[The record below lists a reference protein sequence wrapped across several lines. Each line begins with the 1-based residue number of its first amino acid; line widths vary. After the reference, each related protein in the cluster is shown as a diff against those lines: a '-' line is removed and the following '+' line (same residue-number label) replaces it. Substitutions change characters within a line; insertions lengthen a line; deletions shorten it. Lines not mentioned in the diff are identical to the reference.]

1 MDNTFF
7 DNDTF
12 EVHKNQTEF
21 DKYGVWVKK
30 PPRSLE
36 ENTSLDEK
44 QEESVADTISQD
56 TQVET
61 PQDEISQAPNA
72 EPLEELS
79 PIDEA
84 IISLPEMTTETETN
98 DSVLPKVTETQAE
111 DQTETVL
118 HQDITLD
125 PLPQQEQQQDGEVT
139 KNIQETIAS
148 PEKEDVSDPDI
159 FTELPPEFEEEELT
173 YDFENT
179 PTTSFTDAEGL
190 VIQEM
195 QEGNTETA
203 HEASVENT
211 FNSSIDFDDISEIS
225 LDDFMDEP
233 ETEKNDIQDAPV
245 IDMDLSF
252 DENYTESNEDAQ
264 EEKEDEPEI
273 PEEDGVT
280 VTADNFDEM
289 FDNLVDESSETAIP
303 ESVREENTIFD
314 NNQDTDIQDFDK
326 FLEDFSDNSVGI
338 PTEEHSSAPVQKD
351 YSMEVTFDDE
361 TGDSVEETSFISST
375 KEEEEVVPL
384 DQNSDQ
390 EKTEVFKVPTLEGIE
405 TSEYTEKDR
414 SGADDFD
421 IDKVLSEVEDVTT
434 GNISG
439 LMSVTETGNLNDT
452 EPQAPNDVTETYQ
465 NEAEEMEN
473 SKAQEQIKLLT
484 EEIAEL
490 RREFSALKTEFE
502 ALKNKASAIN
512 QSPVSETSDGSGGFF
527 DDGADDDNTIALSG
541 DELTNILNTADF
553 TEEHTEDHISEDF
566 DEDETVNELESPSQL
581 PEEIEIPK
589 NGDDADENKSE
600 EISVNQDLNFQQ
612 ETEETFVDGVTEQD
626 FEEPFVPP
634 FEEEELPSTDDELR
648 EVMEEAYPD
657 KEGVVSE
664 DITEPLDFEDQE
676 SEELDDMFQTPQ
688 WNTEVAEEDGTLS
701 SFFNENNGFMIS
713 EEPVF
718 QETVEEK
725 TEEDFTVPTPVTE
738 LAEESVLEAVQEDTQ
753 KPVEEDVLE
762 AEEAEPVEDVFQ
774 TDQWSTLEE
783 TIPEVEAITEDSI
796 ETVTE
801 EPAVEI
807 VQEEPMVTE
816 TEDPL
821 EALIPEMEETAEKP
835 IEEEFI
841 PPTPLSELA
850 EESVLEAV
858 QEDTQKS
865 VEEEDLE
872 TEEAEPVEDV
882 FQTDQW
888 TTLEAPMAQEGF
900 IAKSEPVAEEIV
912 KEDAEE
918 DFVIPVQ
925 SSEFADEPASREMQ
939 EYDEEV
945 ISSEENTVSKSDEE
959 VGAAE
964 EKTEESL
971 FEEPHEDARE
981 PSEEE
986 LTGIVEAEPVETI
999 SSADQWT
1006 AEVSSGTETE
1016 ASAENE
1022 EVDRSFVIEETPD
1035 IITEEETEHLQELE
1049 EEPVEP
1055 VLAESYGF
1063 ETPDVKED
1071 VLSENESV
1079 PQSEEV
1085 AVENQI
1091 SEIPQDLKQ
1100 DIKSV
1105 LVYMDQLLDS
1115 LPEEKIAEFARSE
1128 HFELYKKLFNELGL
1142 S

>member
-61 PQDEISQAPNA
+61 PQDEISQTPNA

-361 TGDSVEETSFISST
+361 TGYSVEETSFISST

-502 ALKNKASAIN
+502 AFKNKASAIN

-701 SFFNENNGFMIS
+701 SFFNEDNGFMVS

-738 LAEESVLEAVQEDTQ
+738 LAEEPVLEAVQEDTQ
-753 KPVEEDVLE
+753 KPIEEDVLE
-762 AEEAEPVEDVFQ
+762 A
-774 TDQWSTLEE
+774 
-783 TIPEVEAITEDSI
+783 
-796 ETVTE
+796 
-801 EPAVEI
+801 
-807 VQEEPMVTE
+807 
-816 TEDPL
+816 
-821 EALIPEMEETAEKP
+821 
-835 IEEEFI
+835 
-841 PPTPLSELA
+841 
-850 EESVLEAV
+850 
-858 QEDTQKS
+858 
-865 VEEEDLE
+865 
-872 TEEAEPVEDV
+872 EEAEPVEDV

-900 IAKSEPVAEEIV
+900 IAESEPVAEEIV

-1055 VLAESYGF
+1055 ILAESYGF

-1071 VLSENESV
+1071 VSSENESV

>member
-44 QEESVADTISQD
+44 QEESVADTILQD

-61 PQDEISQAPNA
+61 PQDEISQTPNA

-98 DSVLPKVTETQAE
+98 DSVLPKVTE

-118 HQDITLD
+118 HQEDITLD
-125 PLPQQEQQQDGEVT
+125 PLPQQEQQQDSEVT
-139 KNIQETIAS
+139 KNIQETIVS
-148 PEKEDVSDPDI
+148 PKKEDVSDPDI

-195 QEGNTETA
+195 QDGNTETA

-225 LDDFMDEP
+225 LDDFIDEP
-233 ETEKNDIQDAPV
+233 ETEKNDIQDAPI

-252 DENYTESNEDAQ
+252 DENYTENNEDAQ

-303 ESVREENTIFD
+303 ESVKEENTIFD
-314 NNQDTDIQDFDK
+314 NNQDADIQDFDK

-502 ALKNKASAIN
+502 AFKNKASAIN

-566 DEDETVNELESPSQL
+566 DKDETVNELESPSQL

-701 SFFNENNGFMIS
+701 SFFNEDNGFMVS

-753 KPVEEDVLE
+753 KPIEEDVLE

-807 VQEEPMVTE
+807 VQEEPM
-816 TEDPL
+816 
-821 EALIPEMEETAEKP
+821 
-835 IEEEFI
+835 
-841 PPTPLSELA
+841 
-850 EESVLEAV
+850 
-858 QEDTQKS
+858 
-865 VEEEDLE
+865 
-872 TEEAEPVEDV
+872 
-882 FQTDQW
+882 
-888 TTLEAPMAQEGF
+888 AQEGF
-900 IAKSEPVAEEIV
+900 IAESEPVAEEIV

-1055 VLAESYGF
+1055 ILAESYGF

-1071 VLSENESV
+1071 VSSENESV

>member
-61 PQDEISQAPNA
+61 PQDEISQTPNA

-98 DSVLPKVTETQAE
+98 DSVLPKVTEVQAE

-211 FNSSIDFDDISEIS
+211 FNSSTDFDDISEIS

-303 ESVREENTIFD
+303 ENVREENTIFD

-490 RREFSALKTEFE
+490 RHEFSALKTEFE

-512 QSPVSETSDGSGGFF
+512 QSPVSETSEGSGGFF

-566 DEDETVNELESPSQL
+566 DKGETVNELESPSQL

-626 FEEPFVPP
+626 FEEPFIPP

-648 EVMEEAYPD
+648 EVMEETYPD
-657 KEGVVSE
+657 TEGVVSE

-701 SFFNENNGFMIS
+701 SFFNEDNGFMVS

-725 TEEDFTVPTPVTE
+725 TGEDFTVPTPVTE
-738 LAEESVLEAVQEDTQ
+738 LAEESVLETVQEDTQ

-762 AEEAEPVEDVFQ
+762 AEAAEPVEDIFQ
-774 TDQWSTLEE
+774 TDQWATLEE

-807 VQEEPMVTE
+807 VQEEPM
-816 TEDPL
+816 
-821 EALIPEMEETAEKP
+821 A
-835 IEEEFI
+835 
-841 PPTPLSELA
+841 
-850 EESVLEAV
+850 
-858 QEDTQKS
+858 QK
-865 VEEEDLE
+865 
-872 TEEAEPVEDV
+872 
-882 FQTDQW
+882 
-888 TTLEAPMAQEGF
+888 GF
-900 IAKSEPVAEEIV
+900 IAESEPVAEEIV

-959 VGAAE
+959 VGVAE
-964 EKTEESL
+964 EKTEEAL

-1022 EVDRSFVIEETPD
+1022 EVDSSFVIEETPN

-1055 VLAESYGF
+1055 ILAESYGF

-1071 VLSENESV
+1071 ALSENESV

>member
-61 PQDEISQAPNA
+61 PQDEISQTPNA

-173 YDFENT
+173 YDFENA

-303 ESVREENTIFD
+303 ENVREENTIFD

-390 EKTEVFKVPTLEGIE
+390 EKTEVFKVPTLEEIE

-502 ALKNKASAIN
+502 AFKNKASAIN

-701 SFFNENNGFMIS
+701 SFFNEDNGFMVS

-753 KPVEEDVLE
+753 KPIEEDVLE
-762 AEEAEPVEDVFQ
+762 A
-774 TDQWSTLEE
+774 
-783 TIPEVEAITEDSI
+783 
-796 ETVTE
+796 
-801 EPAVEI
+801 
-807 VQEEPMVTE
+807 
-816 TEDPL
+816 
-821 EALIPEMEETAEKP
+821 
-835 IEEEFI
+835 
-841 PPTPLSELA
+841 
-850 EESVLEAV
+850 
-858 QEDTQKS
+858 
-865 VEEEDLE
+865 
-872 TEEAEPVEDV
+872 EEAEPVEDV

-900 IAKSEPVAEEIV
+900 IAESEPAAEEIV

-925 SSEFADEPASREMQ
+925 SSGFADEPASREMQ

-971 FEEPHEDARE
+971 FEETHEDARE

-999 SSADQWT
+999 SSAGQWT

-1055 VLAESYGF
+1055 ILAESYGF
-1063 ETPDVKED
+1063 EPPDVKED
-1071 VLSENESV
+1071 ALSENESV

>member
-61 PQDEISQAPNA
+61 PQDETSQTPNA

-203 HEASVENT
+203 HKASVENT

-303 ESVREENTIFD
+303 ENVREENTIFD

-701 SFFNENNGFMIS
+701 SFFNEDNGFMVS

-762 AEEAEPVEDVFQ
+762 AEEAEPVEDIFQ

-801 EPAVEI
+801 EP
-807 VQEEPMVTE
+807 
-816 TEDPL
+816 
-821 EALIPEMEETAEKP
+821 
-835 IEEEFI
+835 
-841 PPTPLSELA
+841 
-850 EESVLEAV
+850 
-858 QEDTQKS
+858 
-865 VEEEDLE
+865 
-872 TEEAEPVEDV
+872 
-882 FQTDQW
+882 
-888 TTLEAPMAQEGF
+888 
-900 IAKSEPVAEEIV
+900 VAEEIV

-918 DFVIPVQ
+918 DFVIPVK

>member
-61 PQDEISQAPNA
+61 PQDEISQTPNA

-225 LDDFMDEP
+225 LDDFIDEP
-233 ETEKNDIQDAPV
+233 ETEKNDIQDAPI

-252 DENYTESNEDAQ
+252 DENYTENNEDAQ

-303 ESVREENTIFD
+303 ESVKEENTIFD
-314 NNQDTDIQDFDK
+314 NNQDADIQDFDK

-338 PTEEHSSAPVQKD
+338 PTEEHFSAPVQKD

-502 ALKNKASAIN
+502 AFKNKASAIN

-701 SFFNENNGFMIS
+701 SFFNEDNGFMVS

-774 TDQWSTLEE
+774 TDQW
-783 TIPEVEAITEDSI
+783 
-796 ETVTE
+796 
-801 EPAVEI
+801 
-807 VQEEPMVTE
+807 
-816 TEDPL
+816 
-821 EALIPEMEETAEKP
+821 
-835 IEEEFI
+835 
-841 PPTPLSELA
+841 
-850 EESVLEAV
+850 
-858 QEDTQKS
+858 
-865 VEEEDLE
+865 
-872 TEEAEPVEDV
+872 
-882 FQTDQW
+882 

-900 IAKSEPVAEEIV
+900 IAESEPVAEEIV

-1055 VLAESYGF
+1055 ILAESYGF

-1071 VLSENESV
+1071 VSSENESV

>member
-61 PQDEISQAPNA
+61 PQDEISQTPNA

-139 KNIQETIAS
+139 KNIQETIVS
-148 PEKEDVSDPDI
+148 PKKEDVSDPDI

-195 QEGNTETA
+195 QDGNTETA

-225 LDDFMDEP
+225 LDDFIDEP
-233 ETEKNDIQDAPV
+233 ETEKNDIQDAPI

-252 DENYTESNEDAQ
+252 DENYTENNEDAQ

-490 RREFSALKTEFE
+490 RHEFSALKTEFE

-512 QSPVSETSDGSGGFF
+512 QSPVSETSEGSGGFF

-701 SFFNENNGFMIS
+701 SFFNEDNGFMVS

-738 LAEESVLEAVQEDTQ
+738 LAEESVLETVQEDTQ

-774 TDQWSTLEE
+774 TDQW
-783 TIPEVEAITEDSI
+783 
-796 ETVTE
+796 
-801 EPAVEI
+801 
-807 VQEEPMVTE
+807 
-816 TEDPL
+816 
-821 EALIPEMEETAEKP
+821 
-835 IEEEFI
+835 
-841 PPTPLSELA
+841 
-850 EESVLEAV
+850 
-858 QEDTQKS
+858 
-865 VEEEDLE
+865 
-872 TEEAEPVEDV
+872 
-882 FQTDQW
+882 

-900 IAKSEPVAEEIV
+900 IAESEPVAEEIV

-959 VGAAE
+959 VGVAE
-964 EKTEESL
+964 EKTEEAL

-1055 VLAESYGF
+1055 ILAESYGF

-1071 VLSENESV
+1071 VSSENESV

>member
-61 PQDEISQAPNA
+61 PQDEISQTPNA

-303 ESVREENTIFD
+303 ENVREENTIFD

-701 SFFNENNGFMIS
+701 SFFNEDNGFMVS

-738 LAEESVLEAVQEDTQ
+738 LAEESVLEAVQEETQ
-753 KPVEEDVLE
+753 KPIEEDVLE

-774 TDQWSTLEE
+774 TDQWTTLEE

-801 EPAVEI
+801 
-807 VQEEPMVTE
+807 
-816 TEDPL
+816 
-821 EALIPEMEETAEKP
+821 
-835 IEEEFI
+835 
-841 PPTPLSELA
+841 
-850 EESVLEAV
+850 
-858 QEDTQKS
+858 
-865 VEEEDLE
+865 
-872 TEEAEPVEDV
+872 
-882 FQTDQW
+882 
-888 TTLEAPMAQEGF
+888 
-900 IAKSEPVAEEIV
+900 EPVAEEIV

-945 ISSEENTVSKSDEE
+945 ISSEENTVSKSDEK

>member
-61 PQDEISQAPNA
+61 PQDEISQTPNA

-98 DSVLPKVTETQAE
+98 DSVLPKVTEVQAE

-159 FTELPPEFEEEELT
+159 FTELPPEFEEELT

-211 FNSSIDFDDISEIS
+211 FNSSTDFDDISEIS

-303 ESVREENTIFD
+303 ENVREENTIFD

-421 IDKVLSEVEDVTT
+421 IDKVLSEVENVTT

-490 RREFSALKTEFE
+490 RHEFSALKTEFE

-512 QSPVSETSDGSGGFF
+512 QSPVSETSEGSGGFF

-566 DEDETVNELESPSQL
+566 DKGETVNELESPSQL

-701 SFFNENNGFMIS
+701 SFFNEDNGFMVS

-774 TDQWSTLEE
+774 TDQW
-783 TIPEVEAITEDSI
+783 
-796 ETVTE
+796 
-801 EPAVEI
+801 
-807 VQEEPMVTE
+807 
-816 TEDPL
+816 
-821 EALIPEMEETAEKP
+821 
-835 IEEEFI
+835 
-841 PPTPLSELA
+841 
-850 EESVLEAV
+850 
-858 QEDTQKS
+858 
-865 VEEEDLE
+865 
-872 TEEAEPVEDV
+872 
-882 FQTDQW
+882 

-900 IAKSEPVAEEIV
+900 IAESEPVAEEIV

-1055 VLAESYGF
+1055 ILAESYGF

-1071 VLSENESV
+1071 VSSENESV

>member
-36 ENTSLDEK
+36 ENISLDEK

-56 TQVET
+56 TQVKT
-61 PQDEISQAPNA
+61 PQDEISQTPNA

-125 PLPQQEQQQDGEVT
+125 PLPPQEQQQDGEVT

-211 FNSSIDFDDISEIS
+211 FNSSTDFDDISEIS

-303 ESVREENTIFD
+303 ENVREENTIFD

-490 RREFSALKTEFE
+490 RHEFSALKTEFE

-512 QSPVSETSDGSGGFF
+512 QSPVSETSEGSGGFF

-566 DEDETVNELESPSQL
+566 DEDETVNELEYPSQL

-701 SFFNENNGFMIS
+701 SFFNEDNGFMVS

-807 VQEEPMVTE
+807 VQEEPM
-816 TEDPL
+816 
-821 EALIPEMEETAEKP
+821 
-835 IEEEFI
+835 
-841 PPTPLSELA
+841 
-850 EESVLEAV
+850 
-858 QEDTQKS
+858 
-865 VEEEDLE
+865 
-872 TEEAEPVEDV
+872 
-882 FQTDQW
+882 
-888 TTLEAPMAQEGF
+888 AQEGF
-900 IAKSEPVAEEIV
+900 IAESEPVAEEIV

-925 SSEFADEPASREMQ
+925 SSESADEPASREMQ
-939 EYDEEV
+939 EYNEEV

-959 VGAAE
+959 VSAAE

-971 FEEPHEDARE
+971 FEEIHEDARE

-1022 EVDRSFVIEETPD
+1022 EVDSSFVIEETPD

-1055 VLAESYGF
+1055 ILAESYGF

-1071 VLSENESV
+1071 ALSENESV

>member
-56 TQVET
+56 TQVKT
-61 PQDEISQAPNA
+61 PQDEISQTPNA

-211 FNSSIDFDDISEIS
+211 FNSSTDFDDISEIS

-303 ESVREENTIFD
+303 ENVREENTIFD

-490 RREFSALKTEFE
+490 RHEFSALKTEFE

-512 QSPVSETSDGSGGFF
+512 QSPVSETSEGSGGFF

-701 SFFNENNGFMIS
+701 SFFNEDNGFMVS

-807 VQEEPMVTE
+807 VQEEPM
-816 TEDPL
+816 
-821 EALIPEMEETAEKP
+821 A
-835 IEEEFI
+835 
-841 PPTPLSELA
+841 
-850 EESVLEAV
+850 
-858 QEDTQKS
+858 QK
-865 VEEEDLE
+865 
-872 TEEAEPVEDV
+872 
-882 FQTDQW
+882 
-888 TTLEAPMAQEGF
+888 GF
-900 IAKSEPVAEEIV
+900 IAESEPAAEEIV

-981 PSEEE
+981 PNEEE

-1055 VLAESYGF
+1055 ILAESYGF

>member
-61 PQDEISQAPNA
+61 PQDEISQTPNA
-72 EPLEELS
+72 GPLEELS

-303 ESVREENTIFD
+303 ENVREENTIFD

-634 FEEEELPSTDDELR
+634 FEEEELPATDDELR

-701 SFFNENNGFMIS
+701 SFFNEDNGFMVS

-762 AEEAEPVEDVFQ
+762 AEEAEPVEDIFQ

-801 EPAVEI
+801 
-807 VQEEPMVTE
+807 
-816 TEDPL
+816 
-821 EALIPEMEETAEKP
+821 
-835 IEEEFI
+835 
-841 PPTPLSELA
+841 
-850 EESVLEAV
+850 
-858 QEDTQKS
+858 
-865 VEEEDLE
+865 
-872 TEEAEPVEDV
+872 
-882 FQTDQW
+882 
-888 TTLEAPMAQEGF
+888 
-900 IAKSEPVAEEIV
+900 EPVAEEIV

>member
-61 PQDEISQAPNA
+61 PQDEISQTPNA

-139 KNIQETIAS
+139 KNIQETIVS
-148 PEKEDVSDPDI
+148 PKKEDVSDPDI

-195 QEGNTETA
+195 QDGNTETA

-225 LDDFMDEP
+225 LDDFIDEP
-233 ETEKNDIQDAPV
+233 ETEKNDIQDAPI

-490 RREFSALKTEFE
+490 RHEFSALKTEFE

-512 QSPVSETSDGSGGFF
+512 QSPVSETSEGSGGFF

-701 SFFNENNGFMIS
+701 SFFNEDNGFMVS

-738 LAEESVLEAVQEDTQ
+738 LAEESVLETVQEDTQ

-796 ETVTE
+796 EAVTE

-807 VQEEPMVTE
+807 VQEEPM
-816 TEDPL
+816 
-821 EALIPEMEETAEKP
+821 
-835 IEEEFI
+835 
-841 PPTPLSELA
+841 
-850 EESVLEAV
+850 
-858 QEDTQKS
+858 
-865 VEEEDLE
+865 
-872 TEEAEPVEDV
+872 
-882 FQTDQW
+882 
-888 TTLEAPMAQEGF
+888 AQEGF
-900 IAKSEPVAEEIV
+900 IAESEPVAEEIV

-964 EKTEESL
+964 EKTEEAL

-1055 VLAESYGF
+1055 ILAESYGF

-1071 VLSENESV
+1071 VSSENESV

>member
-303 ESVREENTIFD
+303 ESVRDENTIFD

-390 EKTEVFKVPTLEGIE
+390 EKTEVFKGPTLEGIE

-664 DITEPLDFEDQE
+664 DVTEPLDFEDQE

-701 SFFNENNGFMIS
+701 SFFNENNGFMVS

-807 VQEEPMVTE
+807 VQEE
-816 TEDPL
+816 
-821 EALIPEMEETAEKP
+821 
-835 IEEEFI
+835 
-841 PPTPLSELA
+841 
-850 EESVLEAV
+850 
-858 QEDTQKS
+858 
-865 VEEEDLE
+865 
-872 TEEAEPVEDV
+872 
-882 FQTDQW
+882 
-888 TTLEAPMAQEGF
+888 PMAQEGF

>member
-61 PQDEISQAPNA
+61 PQDEISQTPNA

-139 KNIQETIAS
+139 KNIQETIVS
-148 PEKEDVSDPDI
+148 PKKEDVSDPDI

-338 PTEEHSSAPVQKD
+338 STEEHSSAPVQKD

-390 EKTEVFKVPTLEGIE
+390 EKTEVFKVPTLEEIE

-502 ALKNKASAIN
+502 AFKNKASAIN

-701 SFFNENNGFMIS
+701 SFFNEDNGFMVS

-774 TDQWSTLEE
+774 TDQW
-783 TIPEVEAITEDSI
+783 
-796 ETVTE
+796 
-801 EPAVEI
+801 
-807 VQEEPMVTE
+807 
-816 TEDPL
+816 
-821 EALIPEMEETAEKP
+821 
-835 IEEEFI
+835 
-841 PPTPLSELA
+841 
-850 EESVLEAV
+850 
-858 QEDTQKS
+858 
-865 VEEEDLE
+865 
-872 TEEAEPVEDV
+872 
-882 FQTDQW
+882 

-900 IAKSEPVAEEIV
+900 IAESEPAAEEIV

-925 SSEFADEPASREMQ
+925 SSGFADEPASREMQ

-971 FEEPHEDARE
+971 FEETHEDARE

-999 SSADQWT
+999 SSAGQWT

-1055 VLAESYGF
+1055 ILAESYGF
-1063 ETPDVKED
+1063 EPPDVKED
-1071 VLSENESV
+1071 ALSENESV

>member
-61 PQDEISQAPNA
+61 PQDEISQTPNA

-473 SKAQEQIKLLT
+473 SKTQEQIKLLT

-502 ALKNKASAIN
+502 AFKNKASAIN

-701 SFFNENNGFMIS
+701 SFFNEDNGFMVS

-738 LAEESVLEAVQEDTQ
+738 LAEEPVLEAVQEDTQ
-753 KPVEEDVLE
+753 KPIEEDVLE
-762 AEEAEPVEDVFQ
+762 A
-774 TDQWSTLEE
+774 
-783 TIPEVEAITEDSI
+783 
-796 ETVTE
+796 
-801 EPAVEI
+801 
-807 VQEEPMVTE
+807 
-816 TEDPL
+816 
-821 EALIPEMEETAEKP
+821 
-835 IEEEFI
+835 
-841 PPTPLSELA
+841 
-850 EESVLEAV
+850 
-858 QEDTQKS
+858 
-865 VEEEDLE
+865 
-872 TEEAEPVEDV
+872 EEAEPVEDV

-900 IAKSEPVAEEIV
+900 IAESEPVAEEIV

-959 VGAAE
+959 VGVAE
-964 EKTEESL
+964 EKTEEAL

-1055 VLAESYGF
+1055 ILAESYGF

-1071 VLSENESV
+1071 VSSENESV

>member
-61 PQDEISQAPNA
+61 PQDEISQTPNA

-211 FNSSIDFDDISEIS
+211 FNCSTDFDDISEIS

-303 ESVREENTIFD
+303 ENVREENTIFD

-502 ALKNKASAIN
+502 AFKNKASAIN

-701 SFFNENNGFMIS
+701 SFFNEDNGFMVS

-774 TDQWSTLEE
+774 TDQW
-783 TIPEVEAITEDSI
+783 
-796 ETVTE
+796 
-801 EPAVEI
+801 
-807 VQEEPMVTE
+807 
-816 TEDPL
+816 
-821 EALIPEMEETAEKP
+821 
-835 IEEEFI
+835 
-841 PPTPLSELA
+841 
-850 EESVLEAV
+850 
-858 QEDTQKS
+858 
-865 VEEEDLE
+865 
-872 TEEAEPVEDV
+872 
-882 FQTDQW
+882 

-900 IAKSEPVAEEIV
+900 IAKSEPAAEEIV

-925 SSEFADEPASREMQ
+925 SSEFANEPASREMQ

-986 LTGIVEAEPVETI
+986 LTGIVEAEPMETI

>member
-61 PQDEISQAPNA
+61 PQDEISQTPNA

-203 HEASVENT
+203 HKASVENT

-338 PTEEHSSAPVQKD
+338 PTEEPSSAPVQKD

-502 ALKNKASAIN
+502 AFKNKASAIN

-701 SFFNENNGFMIS
+701 SFFNEDNGFMVS

-774 TDQWSTLEE
+774 TDQW
-783 TIPEVEAITEDSI
+783 
-796 ETVTE
+796 
-801 EPAVEI
+801 
-807 VQEEPMVTE
+807 
-816 TEDPL
+816 
-821 EALIPEMEETAEKP
+821 
-835 IEEEFI
+835 
-841 PPTPLSELA
+841 
-850 EESVLEAV
+850 
-858 QEDTQKS
+858 
-865 VEEEDLE
+865 
-872 TEEAEPVEDV
+872 
-882 FQTDQW
+882 

-900 IAKSEPVAEEIV
+900 IAESEPVAEEIV

>member
-44 QEESVADTISQD
+44 QEESVADTILQD

-61 PQDEISQAPNA
+61 PQDEISQTPNA

-111 DQTETVL
+111 GQTETVL

-289 FDNLVDESSETAIP
+289 FDNVVDESSETAIP
-303 ESVREENTIFD
+303 ENVREENTIFD
-314 NNQDTDIQDFDK
+314 NNQDTDIQDFNK
-326 FLEDFSDNSVGI
+326 FLEDFSDNSVDI
-338 PTEEHSSAPVQKD
+338 PTEEPSSAPVQKD

-405 TSEYTEKDR
+405 TSEYTERDC

-434 GNISG
+434 GNISD

-701 SFFNENNGFMIS
+701 SFFNEDNGFMVS

-753 KPVEEDVLE
+753 KPIEEDVLE

-807 VQEEPMVTE
+807 VQEEPM
-816 TEDPL
+816 
-821 EALIPEMEETAEKP
+821 
-835 IEEEFI
+835 
-841 PPTPLSELA
+841 
-850 EESVLEAV
+850 
-858 QEDTQKS
+858 
-865 VEEEDLE
+865 
-872 TEEAEPVEDV
+872 
-882 FQTDQW
+882 
-888 TTLEAPMAQEGF
+888 AQEGF
-900 IAKSEPVAEEIV
+900 IAESEPVAEEIV

-959 VGAAE
+959 VGVAE
-964 EKTEESL
+964 EKTEEAL

-1055 VLAESYGF
+1055 ILAESYGF

-1071 VLSENESV
+1071 VSSENESV

>member
-61 PQDEISQAPNA
+61 PQDEISQTPNA

-79 PIDEA
+79 PIAEA

-303 ESVREENTIFD
+303 ENVREENTIFD

-502 ALKNKASAIN
+502 AFKNKASAIN

-701 SFFNENNGFMIS
+701 SFFNEDNGFMVS

-774 TDQWSTLEE
+774 TDQW
-783 TIPEVEAITEDSI
+783 
-796 ETVTE
+796 
-801 EPAVEI
+801 
-807 VQEEPMVTE
+807 
-816 TEDPL
+816 
-821 EALIPEMEETAEKP
+821 
-835 IEEEFI
+835 
-841 PPTPLSELA
+841 
-850 EESVLEAV
+850 
-858 QEDTQKS
+858 
-865 VEEEDLE
+865 
-872 TEEAEPVEDV
+872 
-882 FQTDQW
+882 

-900 IAKSEPVAEEIV
+900 IAKSEPAAEEIV

-925 SSEFADEPASREMQ
+925 SSEFANEPASREMQ

>member
-56 TQVET
+56 PQVET
-61 PQDEISQAPNA
+61 PQDEISQTPNA

-211 FNSSIDFDDISEIS
+211 FNSSTDFDDISEIS

-303 ESVREENTIFD
+303 ENVREENTIFD

-502 ALKNKASAIN
+502 AFKNKASAIN

-701 SFFNENNGFMIS
+701 SFFNEDNDFMVS

-796 ETVTE
+796 EAVTE

-807 VQEEPMVTE
+807 VQEEPM
-816 TEDPL
+816 
-821 EALIPEMEETAEKP
+821 
-835 IEEEFI
+835 
-841 PPTPLSELA
+841 
-850 EESVLEAV
+850 
-858 QEDTQKS
+858 
-865 VEEEDLE
+865 
-872 TEEAEPVEDV
+872 
-882 FQTDQW
+882 
-888 TTLEAPMAQEGF
+888 AQEGL
-900 IAKSEPVAEEIV
+900 IAKSEPAAEEIV

>member
-44 QEESVADTISQD
+44 QEESVADAILQD

-61 PQDEISQAPNA
+61 PQDEISQTPNA
-72 EPLEELS
+72 EPFEELS

-98 DSVLPKVTETQAE
+98 DSVLPKVTE

-118 HQDITLD
+118 HQEDITLD
-125 PLPQQEQQQDGEVT
+125 PLPQQEQQQDSEVT
-139 KNIQETIAS
+139 KNIQETIVS
-148 PEKEDVSDPDI
+148 PKKEDVSDPDI

-195 QEGNTETA
+195 QDGNTETA

-225 LDDFMDEP
+225 LDDFIDEP
-233 ETEKNDIQDAPV
+233 ETEKNDIQDAPI

-502 ALKNKASAIN
+502 AFKNKASAIN

-701 SFFNENNGFMIS
+701 SFFNEDNGFMVS

-774 TDQWSTLEE
+774 TDQW
-783 TIPEVEAITEDSI
+783 
-796 ETVTE
+796 
-801 EPAVEI
+801 
-807 VQEEPMVTE
+807 
-816 TEDPL
+816 
-821 EALIPEMEETAEKP
+821 
-835 IEEEFI
+835 
-841 PPTPLSELA
+841 
-850 EESVLEAV
+850 
-858 QEDTQKS
+858 
-865 VEEEDLE
+865 
-872 TEEAEPVEDV
+872 
-882 FQTDQW
+882 

-900 IAKSEPVAEEIV
+900 IAESEPVAEEIV

-1022 EVDRSFVIEETPD
+1022 EVDSSFVIEETPN

-1055 VLAESYGF
+1055 ILAESYGF

-1071 VLSENESV
+1071 ALSENESV

>member
-61 PQDEISQAPNA
+61 PQDEISQTPNA
-72 EPLEELS
+72 GPLEELS

-203 HEASVENT
+203 HKASVENT
-211 FNSSIDFDDISEIS
+211 FNSSTDFDDISEIS

-264 EEKEDEPEI
+264 EKKEDEPEI
-273 PEEDGVT
+273 PEEDGVA

-303 ESVREENTIFD
+303 ENVREENTIFD

-502 ALKNKASAIN
+502 AFKNKASAIN

-701 SFFNENNGFMIS
+701 SFFNEDNGFMVS

-774 TDQWSTLEE
+774 TDQWS
-783 TIPEVEAITEDSI
+783 
-796 ETVTE
+796 
-801 EPAVEI
+801 
-807 VQEEPMVTE
+807 
-816 TEDPL
+816 
-821 EALIPEMEETAEKP
+821 
-835 IEEEFI
+835 
-841 PPTPLSELA
+841 
-850 EESVLEAV
+850 
-858 QEDTQKS
+858 
-865 VEEEDLE
+865 
-872 TEEAEPVEDV
+872 
-882 FQTDQW
+882 
-888 TTLEAPMAQEGF
+888 TLEAPMAQEGF

>member
-61 PQDEISQAPNA
+61 PQDEISQTPNA

-502 ALKNKASAIN
+502 AFKNKASAIN

-701 SFFNENNGFMIS
+701 SFFNEDNGFMVS

-774 TDQWSTLEE
+774 TDQW
-783 TIPEVEAITEDSI
+783 
-796 ETVTE
+796 
-801 EPAVEI
+801 
-807 VQEEPMVTE
+807 
-816 TEDPL
+816 
-821 EALIPEMEETAEKP
+821 
-835 IEEEFI
+835 
-841 PPTPLSELA
+841 
-850 EESVLEAV
+850 
-858 QEDTQKS
+858 
-865 VEEEDLE
+865 
-872 TEEAEPVEDV
+872 
-882 FQTDQW
+882 

-900 IAKSEPVAEEIV
+900 IAESEPVAEEIV

-964 EKTEESL
+964 EKTGESL

-1055 VLAESYGF
+1055 ILAESYGF

-1071 VLSENESV
+1071 VSSENESV

>member
-44 QEESVADTISQD
+44 QEESVADAILQD

-61 PQDEISQAPNA
+61 PQDEISQTPNA

-98 DSVLPKVTETQAE
+98 DSVLPKVTE

-118 HQDITLD
+118 HQEDITLD
-125 PLPQQEQQQDGEVT
+125 PLPQQEQQQDSEVT
-139 KNIQETIAS
+139 KNIQETIVS
-148 PEKEDVSDPDI
+148 PKKEDVSDPDI

-195 QEGNTETA
+195 QDGNTETA

-225 LDDFMDEP
+225 LDDFIDEP
-233 ETEKNDIQDAPV
+233 ETEKNDIQDAPI

-502 ALKNKASAIN
+502 AFKNKASAIN

-701 SFFNENNGFMIS
+701 SFFNEDNGFMVS

-753 KPVEEDVLE
+753 KPIEEDVLE

-807 VQEEPMVTE
+807 VQEEPM
-816 TEDPL
+816 
-821 EALIPEMEETAEKP
+821 
-835 IEEEFI
+835 
-841 PPTPLSELA
+841 
-850 EESVLEAV
+850 
-858 QEDTQKS
+858 
-865 VEEEDLE
+865 
-872 TEEAEPVEDV
+872 
-882 FQTDQW
+882 
-888 TTLEAPMAQEGF
+888 AQEGF
-900 IAKSEPVAEEIV
+900 IAESEPVAEEIV

-959 VGAAE
+959 VGVAE
-964 EKTEESL
+964 EKTEEAL

-1055 VLAESYGF
+1055 ILAESYGF

-1071 VLSENESV
+1071 VSSENESV

>member
-56 TQVET
+56 TQVKT
-61 PQDEISQAPNA
+61 PQDEISQTPNA

-211 FNSSIDFDDISEIS
+211 FNSSTDFDDISEIS

-303 ESVREENTIFD
+303 ENVREENTIFD

-490 RREFSALKTEFE
+490 RHEFSALKTEFE

-512 QSPVSETSDGSGGFF
+512 QSPVSETSEGSGGFF

-701 SFFNENNGFMIS
+701 SFFNEDNGFMVS

-807 VQEEPMVTE
+807 VQEEPM
-816 TEDPL
+816 
-821 EALIPEMEETAEKP
+821 A
-835 IEEEFI
+835 
-841 PPTPLSELA
+841 
-850 EESVLEAV
+850 
-858 QEDTQKS
+858 QK
-865 VEEEDLE
+865 
-872 TEEAEPVEDV
+872 
-882 FQTDQW
+882 
-888 TTLEAPMAQEGF
+888 GF
-900 IAKSEPVAEEIV
+900 IAESEPAAEEIV

-1006 AEVSSGTETE
+1006 AEVSSGTDTE

-1055 VLAESYGF
+1055 ILAESYGF

>member
-61 PQDEISQAPNA
+61 PQDEISQTPNA

-473 SKAQEQIKLLT
+473 SKTQEQIKLLT

-502 ALKNKASAIN
+502 AFKNKASAIN

-701 SFFNENNGFMIS
+701 SFFNEDNGFMVS

-753 KPVEEDVLE
+753 KPIEEDVLE
-762 AEEAEPVEDVFQ
+762 A
-774 TDQWSTLEE
+774 
-783 TIPEVEAITEDSI
+783 
-796 ETVTE
+796 
-801 EPAVEI
+801 
-807 VQEEPMVTE
+807 
-816 TEDPL
+816 
-821 EALIPEMEETAEKP
+821 
-835 IEEEFI
+835 
-841 PPTPLSELA
+841 
-850 EESVLEAV
+850 
-858 QEDTQKS
+858 
-865 VEEEDLE
+865 
-872 TEEAEPVEDV
+872 EEAEPVEDV

-900 IAKSEPVAEEIV
+900 IAESEPVAEEIV

-1055 VLAESYGF
+1055 ILAESYGF

-1071 VLSENESV
+1071 VSSENESV

>member
-61 PQDEISQAPNA
+61 PQDEISQTPNA
-72 EPLEELS
+72 GPLEELS

-203 HEASVENT
+203 HKASVENT
-211 FNSSIDFDDISEIS
+211 FNSSTDFDDISEIS

-264 EEKEDEPEI
+264 EKKEDEPEI
-273 PEEDGVT
+273 PEEDGVA

-303 ESVREENTIFD
+303 ENVREENTIFD

-338 PTEEHSSAPVQKD
+338 PTEEHSSASVQKD

-701 SFFNENNGFMIS
+701 SFFNEDNGFMVS

-774 TDQWSTLEE
+774 TDQWTTLEE

-807 VQEEPMVTE
+807 VQEEPM
-816 TEDPL
+816 
-821 EALIPEMEETAEKP
+821 
-835 IEEEFI
+835 
-841 PPTPLSELA
+841 
-850 EESVLEAV
+850 
-858 QEDTQKS
+858 
-865 VEEEDLE
+865 
-872 TEEAEPVEDV
+872 
-882 FQTDQW
+882 
-888 TTLEAPMAQEGF
+888 AQEGF
-900 IAKSEPVAEEIV
+900 IAESEPVAEEIV

-1071 VLSENESV
+1071 VLSESESV

>member
-44 QEESVADTISQD
+44 QEESVVDTISQD

-61 PQDEISQAPNA
+61 PQDEISQTPNA

-303 ESVREENTIFD
+303 ENVREENTIFD

-502 ALKNKASAIN
+502 AFKNKASAIN

-701 SFFNENNGFMIS
+701 SFFNEDNGFMVS

-753 KPVEEDVLE
+753 KPIEEDVLE

-774 TDQWSTLEE
+774 TDQWTTLEE

-801 EPAVEI
+801 EPAVKI
-807 VQEEPMVTE
+807 VQEE
-816 TEDPL
+816 
-821 EALIPEMEETAEKP
+821 
-835 IEEEFI
+835 
-841 PPTPLSELA
+841 
-850 EESVLEAV
+850 
-858 QEDTQKS
+858 
-865 VEEEDLE
+865 
-872 TEEAEPVEDV
+872 
-882 FQTDQW
+882 
-888 TTLEAPMAQEGF
+888 PMAQEGF
-900 IAKSEPVAEEIV
+900 IAESEPVAEEIV

-918 DFVIPVQ
+918 DFVIPIQ

-1063 ETPDVKED
+1063 ETSDVKED

>member
-61 PQDEISQAPNA
+61 PQDEISQTPNA

-414 SGADDFD
+414 SGADDFN

-502 ALKNKASAIN
+502 AFKNKASAIN

-701 SFFNENNGFMIS
+701 SFFNEDNGFMVS

-753 KPVEEDVLE
+753 KPIEEDVLE
-762 AEEAEPVEDVFQ
+762 A
-774 TDQWSTLEE
+774 
-783 TIPEVEAITEDSI
+783 
-796 ETVTE
+796 
-801 EPAVEI
+801 
-807 VQEEPMVTE
+807 
-816 TEDPL
+816 
-821 EALIPEMEETAEKP
+821 
-835 IEEEFI
+835 
-841 PPTPLSELA
+841 
-850 EESVLEAV
+850 
-858 QEDTQKS
+858 
-865 VEEEDLE
+865 
-872 TEEAEPVEDV
+872 EEAEPVEDV

-900 IAKSEPVAEEIV
+900 IAESEPVAEEIV

-1055 VLAESYGF
+1055 ILAESYGF

-1071 VLSENESV
+1071 VSSENESV

>member
-61 PQDEISQAPNA
+61 PQDEISQTANA

-84 IISLPEMTTETETN
+84 IISLPKMTTETETN

-139 KNIQETIAS
+139 KKIQETIAS

-303 ESVREENTIFD
+303 ENVREENTIFD

-634 FEEEELPSTDDELR
+634 FEEEELPATDDELR

-701 SFFNENNGFMIS
+701 SFFNEDNGFMVS

-762 AEEAEPVEDVFQ
+762 AEEAEPVEDIFQ

-801 EPAVEI
+801 EP
-807 VQEEPMVTE
+807 
-816 TEDPL
+816 
-821 EALIPEMEETAEKP
+821 
-835 IEEEFI
+835 
-841 PPTPLSELA
+841 
-850 EESVLEAV
+850 
-858 QEDTQKS
+858 
-865 VEEEDLE
+865 
-872 TEEAEPVEDV
+872 
-882 FQTDQW
+882 
-888 TTLEAPMAQEGF
+888 
-900 IAKSEPVAEEIV
+900 VAEEIV

-925 SSEFADEPASREMQ
+925 SSEFANEPASREMQ

>member
-61 PQDEISQAPNA
+61 PQDEISQTPNA

-502 ALKNKASAIN
+502 AFKNKASAIN

-701 SFFNENNGFMIS
+701 SFFNEDNGFMVS

-738 LAEESVLEAVQEDTQ
+738 LAEEPVLEAVQEDTQ
-753 KPVEEDVLE
+753 KPIEEDVLE
-762 AEEAEPVEDVFQ
+762 A
-774 TDQWSTLEE
+774 
-783 TIPEVEAITEDSI
+783 
-796 ETVTE
+796 
-801 EPAVEI
+801 
-807 VQEEPMVTE
+807 
-816 TEDPL
+816 
-821 EALIPEMEETAEKP
+821 
-835 IEEEFI
+835 
-841 PPTPLSELA
+841 
-850 EESVLEAV
+850 
-858 QEDTQKS
+858 
-865 VEEEDLE
+865 
-872 TEEAEPVEDV
+872 EEAEPVEDV

-900 IAKSEPVAEEIV
+900 IAESEPVAEEIV

-1055 VLAESYGF
+1055 ILAESYGF

-1071 VLSENESV
+1071 VSSENESV

>member
-56 TQVET
+56 TQVKT
-61 PQDEISQAPNA
+61 PQDEISQTPNA

-211 FNSSIDFDDISEIS
+211 FNSSTDFDDISEIS

-303 ESVREENTIFD
+303 ENVREENTIFD

-490 RREFSALKTEFE
+490 RHEFSALKTEFE

-512 QSPVSETSDGSGGFF
+512 QSPVSETSEGSGGFF

-701 SFFNENNGFMIS
+701 SFFNEDNGFMVS

-807 VQEEPMVTE
+807 VQEEPM
-816 TEDPL
+816 
-821 EALIPEMEETAEKP
+821 A
-835 IEEEFI
+835 
-841 PPTPLSELA
+841 
-850 EESVLEAV
+850 
-858 QEDTQKS
+858 QK
-865 VEEEDLE
+865 
-872 TEEAEPVEDV
+872 
-882 FQTDQW
+882 
-888 TTLEAPMAQEGF
+888 GF
-900 IAKSEPVAEEIV
+900 IAESEPAAEEIV

-1055 VLAESYGF
+1055 ILAESYGF

>member
-61 PQDEISQAPNA
+61 PQDEISQTPNA

-502 ALKNKASAIN
+502 AFKNKASAIN

-701 SFFNENNGFMIS
+701 SFFNEDNGFMVS

-753 KPVEEDVLE
+753 KPIEEDVLE
-762 AEEAEPVEDVFQ
+762 A
-774 TDQWSTLEE
+774 
-783 TIPEVEAITEDSI
+783 
-796 ETVTE
+796 
-801 EPAVEI
+801 
-807 VQEEPMVTE
+807 
-816 TEDPL
+816 
-821 EALIPEMEETAEKP
+821 
-835 IEEEFI
+835 
-841 PPTPLSELA
+841 
-850 EESVLEAV
+850 
-858 QEDTQKS
+858 
-865 VEEEDLE
+865 
-872 TEEAEPVEDV
+872 EEAEPVEDV

-900 IAKSEPVAEEIV
+900 IAESEPVAEEIV

-1055 VLAESYGF
+1055 ILAESYGF

-1071 VLSENESV
+1071 VSSENESV

>member
-44 QEESVADTISQD
+44 QEESVADAILQD

-61 PQDEISQAPNA
+61 PQDEISQTPNA
-72 EPLEELS
+72 EPFEELS

-98 DSVLPKVTETQAE
+98 DSVLPKVTE

-118 HQDITLD
+118 HQEDITLD
-125 PLPQQEQQQDGEVT
+125 PLPQQEQQQDSEVT
-139 KNIQETIAS
+139 KNIQETIVS
-148 PEKEDVSDPDI
+148 PKKEDVSDPDI

-195 QEGNTETA
+195 QDGNTETA

-225 LDDFMDEP
+225 LDDFIDEP
-233 ETEKNDIQDAPV
+233 ETEKNDIQDAPI

-338 PTEEHSSAPVQKD
+338 PTEEPSSAPVQKD

-502 ALKNKASAIN
+502 AFKNKASAIN

-566 DEDETVNELESPSQL
+566 DEDETVNELEPPSQL

-701 SFFNENNGFMIS
+701 SFFNEDNGFMVS

-774 TDQWSTLEE
+774 TDQW
-783 TIPEVEAITEDSI
+783 
-796 ETVTE
+796 
-801 EPAVEI
+801 
-807 VQEEPMVTE
+807 
-816 TEDPL
+816 
-821 EALIPEMEETAEKP
+821 
-835 IEEEFI
+835 
-841 PPTPLSELA
+841 
-850 EESVLEAV
+850 
-858 QEDTQKS
+858 
-865 VEEEDLE
+865 
-872 TEEAEPVEDV
+872 
-882 FQTDQW
+882 

-900 IAKSEPVAEEIV
+900 IAESEPVAEEIV

-1055 VLAESYGF
+1055 ILAESYGF

-1071 VLSENESV
+1071 VSSENESV

>member
-61 PQDEISQAPNA
+61 PQDEISQTPNA

-303 ESVREENTIFD
+303 ENVREENTIFD

-701 SFFNENNGFMIS
+701 SFFNEDNGFMVS

-753 KPVEEDVLE
+753 KPIEEDVLE

-807 VQEEPMVTE
+807 VQEEPM
-816 TEDPL
+816 
-821 EALIPEMEETAEKP
+821 
-835 IEEEFI
+835 
-841 PPTPLSELA
+841 
-850 EESVLEAV
+850 
-858 QEDTQKS
+858 
-865 VEEEDLE
+865 
-872 TEEAEPVEDV
+872 
-882 FQTDQW
+882 
-888 TTLEAPMAQEGF
+888 AQEGF
-900 IAKSEPVAEEIV
+900 IAESEPVAEEIV

-964 EKTEESL
+964 EKAEESL

>member
-61 PQDEISQAPNA
+61 PQDEISQTPNA

-203 HEASVENT
+203 PEASVENT

-264 EEKEDEPEI
+264 EKKEDEPEI
-273 PEEDGVT
+273 PEEDGVA

-303 ESVREENTIFD
+303 ENVREENTIFD

-338 PTEEHSSAPVQKD
+338 PTEEHSSASVQKD

-634 FEEEELPSTDDELR
+634 FEEEELPATDDELR

-701 SFFNENNGFMIS
+701 SFFNEDNGFMVS

-762 AEEAEPVEDVFQ
+762 AEEAEPVEDIFQ

-801 EPAVEI
+801 
-807 VQEEPMVTE
+807 
-816 TEDPL
+816 
-821 EALIPEMEETAEKP
+821 
-835 IEEEFI
+835 
-841 PPTPLSELA
+841 
-850 EESVLEAV
+850 
-858 QEDTQKS
+858 
-865 VEEEDLE
+865 
-872 TEEAEPVEDV
+872 
-882 FQTDQW
+882 
-888 TTLEAPMAQEGF
+888 
-900 IAKSEPVAEEIV
+900 EPVAEEIV

>member
-1 MDNTFF
+1 M
-7 DNDTF
+7 
-12 EVHKNQTEF
+12 
-21 DKYGVWVKK
+21 
-30 PPRSLE
+30 
-36 ENTSLDEK
+36 
-44 QEESVADTISQD
+44 
-56 TQVET
+56 
-61 PQDEISQAPNA
+61 
-72 EPLEELS
+72 
-79 PIDEA
+79 
-84 IISLPEMTTETETN
+84 
-98 DSVLPKVTETQAE
+98 
-111 DQTETVL
+111 
-118 HQDITLD
+118 
-125 PLPQQEQQQDGEVT
+125 
-139 KNIQETIAS
+139 
-148 PEKEDVSDPDI
+148 
-159 FTELPPEFEEEELT
+159 
-173 YDFENT
+173 
-179 PTTSFTDAEGL
+179 
-190 VIQEM
+190 
-195 QEGNTETA
+195 
-203 HEASVENT
+203 
-211 FNSSIDFDDISEIS
+211 
-225 LDDFMDEP
+225 
-233 ETEKNDIQDAPV
+233 
-245 IDMDLSF
+245 
-252 DENYTESNEDAQ
+252 
-264 EEKEDEPEI
+264 
-273 PEEDGVT
+273 
-280 VTADNFDEM
+280 
-289 FDNLVDESSETAIP
+289 
-303 ESVREENTIFD
+303 
-314 NNQDTDIQDFDK
+314 
-326 FLEDFSDNSVGI
+326 
-338 PTEEHSSAPVQKD
+338 
-351 YSMEVTFDDE
+351 
-361 TGDSVEETSFISST
+361 
-375 KEEEEVVPL
+375 
-384 DQNSDQ
+384 
-390 EKTEVFKVPTLEGIE
+390 
-405 TSEYTEKDR
+405 
-414 SGADDFD
+414 
-421 IDKVLSEVEDVTT
+421 
-434 GNISG
+434 
-439 LMSVTETGNLNDT
+439 
-452 EPQAPNDVTETYQ
+452 
-465 NEAEEMEN
+465 
-473 SKAQEQIKLLT
+473 
-484 EEIAEL
+484 
-490 RREFSALKTEFE
+490 
-502 ALKNKASAIN
+502 
-512 QSPVSETSDGSGGFF
+512 
-527 DDGADDDNTIALSG
+527 
-541 DELTNILNTADF
+541 
-553 TEEHTEDHISEDF
+553 
-566 DEDETVNELESPSQL
+566 
-581 PEEIEIPK
+581 
-589 NGDDADENKSE
+589 
-600 EISVNQDLNFQQ
+600 
-612 ETEETFVDGVTEQD
+612 DGVTEQD

-701 SFFNENNGFMIS
+701 SFFNEDNGFMVS

-753 KPVEEDVLE
+753 KPIEEDVLE

-807 VQEEPMVTE
+807 VQEEPM
-816 TEDPL
+816 
-821 EALIPEMEETAEKP
+821 
-835 IEEEFI
+835 
-841 PPTPLSELA
+841 
-850 EESVLEAV
+850 
-858 QEDTQKS
+858 
-865 VEEEDLE
+865 
-872 TEEAEPVEDV
+872 
-882 FQTDQW
+882 
-888 TTLEAPMAQEGF
+888 AQEGF
-900 IAKSEPVAEEIV
+900 IAESEPVAEEIV

>member
-303 ESVREENTIFD
+303 ESVRDENTIFD

-390 EKTEVFKVPTLEGIE
+390 EKTEVFKGPTLEGIE

-452 EPQAPNDVTETYQ
+452 DPQAPNDVTETYQ

-701 SFFNENNGFMIS
+701 SFFNENNGFMVS

-801 EPAVEI
+801 EP
-807 VQEEPMVTE
+807 
-816 TEDPL
+816 
-821 EALIPEMEETAEKP
+821 
-835 IEEEFI
+835 
-841 PPTPLSELA
+841 
-850 EESVLEAV
+850 
-858 QEDTQKS
+858 
-865 VEEEDLE
+865 
-872 TEEAEPVEDV
+872 
-882 FQTDQW
+882 
-888 TTLEAPMAQEGF
+888 
-900 IAKSEPVAEEIV
+900 VAEEIV

-918 DFVIPVQ
+918 DFVIPVK